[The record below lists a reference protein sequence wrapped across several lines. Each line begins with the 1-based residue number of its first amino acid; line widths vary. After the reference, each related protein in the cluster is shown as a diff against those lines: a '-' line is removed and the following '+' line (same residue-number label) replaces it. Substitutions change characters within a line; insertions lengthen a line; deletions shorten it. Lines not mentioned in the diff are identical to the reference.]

1 MGDVKR
7 FDLARRCIMKRTLT
21 ILMILSLTQPVWA
34 GIDVDSTEY
43 ANGPSAATIGIA
55 GRVNAT
61 AVPEW
66 TDHNTHDP
74 GVTLLEALR
83 FAISR
88 IHRALIRFG
97 DGIRGR
103 IPPD

>member
-1 MGDVKR
+1 
-7 FDLARRCIMKRTLT
+7 MKRTPI

-43 ANGPSAATIGIA
+43 TNGLNAATIGIG

-61 AVPEW
+61 DVPEW

-74 GVTLLEALR
+74 GITILEALH

-88 IHRALIRFG
+88 IQRALIRFG
-97 DGIRGR
+97 DAIRGR

>member
-1 MGDVKR
+1 
-7 FDLARRCIMKRTLT
+7 MKRTLMT
-21 ILMILSLTQPVWA
+21 LMILSLTQPVWA
-34 GIDVDSTEY
+34 GTDVGSTEY
-43 ANGPSAATIGIA
+43 THGLNPATIGTG

-74 GVTLLEALR
+74 GITILEALR

>member
-1 MGDVKR
+1 
-7 FDLARRCIMKRTLT
+7 MKRTLM
-21 ILMILSLTQPVWA
+21 ILMILSLAQPVWA
-34 GIDVDSTEY
+34 GVDVDSNEY
-43 ANGPSAATIGIA
+43 TNGLNAATIGIT

-61 AVPEW
+61 DVPEW

-83 FAISR
+83 FAITR